1 MSFTRA
7 TGCASR
13 VAWRVAL
20 AFIPALLLLLPGD
33 AAGQEVS
40 PVGQPTVRLADVLEM
55 VERLN
60 PRLAAA
66 EAMARA
72 ARARVPA
79 ASRPAD
85 PQLQLGW
92 MNYELPELRPMQ
104 PLGMTQLQ
112 LMQMV
117 PVAGQLRLSG
127 DIARARADVAATM
140 IDDVRLE
147 LRARSAMSFY
157 DLYAIE
163 GALGVASETKRLLED
178 IAAVADRMYQV
189 GEGRQADVL
198 RARVEIARME
208 EEIIRMQTMRA
219 VEQANL
225 NALLV
230 RPAGSPIGAP
240 VLPSFPRVPA
250 SVESL
255 VARADQHRPL
265 LRAGAKELEAAER
278 RSTLAVREIW
288 PDLLVGVQL
297 GQRSGA
303 MGVERMGSLMIGASI
318 PVFARSRQ
326 LPMRTEMIAMQV
338 AARAELDAMRTE
350 TSGSVA
356 AASADLDRARRLA
369 ELYRTSVLPQAEATV
384 ASSRA
389 AYRVG
394 DVPFMTLIDA
404 QMMLNRYR
412 QELFTLEADEG
423 KAWTQLEMLTGRVL
437 VDETSTTPTRPLGEV
452 PR

>member
-208 EEIIRMQTMRA
+208 EEIVRMQTMRA

-230 RPAGSPIGAP
+230 QPAGSPIGSP

-250 SVESL
+250 SVDSL
-255 VARADQHRPL
+255 VALADQHRPL

>member
-1 MSFTRA
+1 MSFTHA

-13 VAWRVAL
+13 IAWRVAL
-20 AFIPALLLLLPGD
+20 AFSPALLLLLPGD

-230 RPAGSPIGAP
+230 RPAGSPIGTP

-250 SVESL
+250 SVDSL
-255 VARADQHRPL
+255 VALADQHRPL

-278 RSTLAVREIW
+278 QSTLAVREIW